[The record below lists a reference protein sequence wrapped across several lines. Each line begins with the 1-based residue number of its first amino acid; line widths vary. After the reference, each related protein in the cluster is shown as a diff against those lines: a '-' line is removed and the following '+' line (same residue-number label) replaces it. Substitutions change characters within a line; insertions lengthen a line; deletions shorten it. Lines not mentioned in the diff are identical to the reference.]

1 MGLRVAGVDEAG
13 RGPLAGSVFAA
24 AVILN
29 PEVDILGLDDS
40 KKLSPNKRARCE
52 EVIKS
57 SALDWCVAEASVGEI
72 DDLNI
77 LYATMLAMRR
87 ALEGLSIKPDS
98 ALIDGNR
105 LPESLP
111 CNALAVVGGDGIH
124 AEISAASILAKEAR
138 DRSMRELASRF
149 PGYGFEKHKG
159 YPTKMHMDA
168 LQRLG
173 VTPYHRRSFAPVRRL
188 IAQGETEI
196 I

>member
-1 MGLRVAGVDEAG
+1 MLRVAGVDEAG
-13 RGPLAGSVFAA
+13 RGPLAGGVFAA

-29 PEVDILGLDDS
+29 PGIEILGLDDS
-40 KKLSPNKRARCE
+40 KKLSAKNRAQCE
-52 EVIKS
+52 KAIKH
-57 SALDWCVAEASVGEI
+57 SALYWSVAEASVDEI

-77 LYATMLAMRR
+77 LHATMLAMRR
-87 ALEGLSIKPDS
+87 ALEGLAITPDR

-111 CNALAVVGGDGIH
+111 CDAFAVVGGDGIH

-138 DRSMRELASRF
+138 DRSMKELAVQF

-168 LQRLG
+168 LQQLG
-173 VTPYHRRSFAPVRRL
+173 VTPYHRKSFAPVRRV
-188 IAQGETEI
+188 IEKDKTEI
-196 I
+196 Y